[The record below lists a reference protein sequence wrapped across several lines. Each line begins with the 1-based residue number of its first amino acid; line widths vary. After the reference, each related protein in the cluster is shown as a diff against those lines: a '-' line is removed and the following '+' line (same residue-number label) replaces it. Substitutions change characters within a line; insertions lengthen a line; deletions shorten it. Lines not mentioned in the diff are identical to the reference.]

1 MDNIKRHLTWWII
14 GIVVV
19 VAAVAWWMLRP
30 AGVPEGFAASNGRI
44 EATEVDIATKIAGR
58 IDTILVSE
66 GQFVRQGEVLAK
78 MDTRVLN
85 EQRQEAIA
93 QIKEAESAVAA
104 ARALLEQRQSEMRA
118 AQAVVKQRDA
128 ELASVS
134 KRHTRSQTLSTRGA
148 VSAQQLDDDRA
159 AAESARAALE
169 SARAQVSASN
179 AAIEAAR
186 TNIIQAQTRVEAAQA
201 TERRIQADIDDS
213 ELKAPRDGR
222 VQYRVAEPGEV
233 LAAGGRVLNMV
244 DLSDVY
250 MTFFLPTEQAGLLK
264 IGGEARLVLDAAPD
278 LRVPATIS
286 FVASVAQ
293 FTPKTVETRDER
305 LKLMFRVKARIPQE
319 LLQQHL
325 EYVKTGL
332 PGMAWVRLDEQQ
344 PWPDDLVVRLPQ

>member
-1 MDNIKRHLTWWII
+1 MDKSKRHLAWW
-14 GIVVV
+14 GVGALA
-19 VAAVAWWMLRP
+19 VAAVVAWWLLRP
-30 AGVPEGFAASNGRI
+30 AGVPEGFAVSNGRI
-44 EATEVDIATKIAGR
+44 EATEVDIASKIAGR
-58 IDTILVSE
+58 IDTILVKE
-66 GQFVRQGEVLAK
+66 GQFVREGEVLAK
-78 MDTRVLN
+78 MDTRVLQ
-85 EQRQEAIA
+85 EQRLEAIA
-93 QIKEAESAVAA
+93 QIKEAQSAV
-104 ARALLEQRQSEMRA
+104 
-118 AQAVVKQRDA
+118 
-128 ELASVS
+128 
-134 KRHTRSQTLSTRGA
+134 
-148 VSAQQLDDDRA
+148 A

-169 SARAQVSASN
+169 SAKAQVSASK

-201 TERRIQADIDDS
+201 TERRIAADIDDS

-250 MTFFLPTEQAGLLK
+250 MTFFLPTEQAGTLK
-264 IGGEARLVLDAAPD
+264 LGGEARLILDAAPD
-278 LRVPATIS
+278 LRIPATIS

-293 FTPKTVETRDER
+293 FTPKTVETSDER
-305 LKLMFRVKARIPQE
+305 LKLMFRVKARIPPE

-332 PGMAWVRLDEQQ
+332 PGVAWVRVNEEL

>member
-30 AGVPEGFAASNGRI
+30 AGVPDGFAASNGRI

-104 ARALLEQRQSEMRA
+104 ARALLEQRQSERRA

-332 PGMAWVRLDEQQ
+332 PGVAWVRLDEQQ

>member
-30 AGVPEGFAASNGRI
+30 AGVPDGFAASNGRI
-44 EATEVDIATKIAGR
+44 EATEVDIAAKIAGR

-169 SARAQVSASN
+169 SAKAQVSASN